1 MNDVVSQ
8 AGKQTAQQE
17 EGDADSPRGRGR
29 GAPPVLPSL
38 LWDLTRSQ
46 LLEPTLAED
55 LVQFSMISVSVVCA
69 LRCGPMIPCGG
80 HVSPQQPPH
89 VLHHCEITSVV
100 RLNNLISSSYMPPL
114 ASVVCSWPGCS
125 TCYPA
130 ARSTPSPPSPSTRSR
145 GR

>member
-1 MNDVVSQ
+1 MGLKLDMLFKSCPRHPHNPVYYAVFACRYRAMNDVVSQ

-55 LVQFSMISVSVVCA
+55 LVQFSMISVSASLC
-69 LRCGPMIPCGG
+69 M
-80 HVSPQQPPH
+80 
-89 VLHHCEITSVV
+89 
-100 RLNNLISSSYMPPL
+100 RL
-114 ASVVCSWPGCS
+114 
-125 TCYPA
+125 
-130 ARSTPSPPSPSTRSR
+130 
-145 GR
+145 